1 MTVQSNGKH
10 FMQLQESWKV
20 YVACTVST
28 TPSHTIY
35 PTLFLFVQ
43 LTFTSSHSCFFA
55 FLRTVHYK
63 ASPCAHL
70 CALTYVLISPSIL
83 SLTVWVG
90 RSEGGF
96 CAYHVHGAYKQAQAK
111 RGEFQAGSVCN
122 HLTAALSSLLIT
134 VCVLMLCKLY
144 MHSQLNVSCPSF
156 T

>member
-1 MTVQSNGKH
+1 MWLALYLPRHPTRSTLPSFYLCSLHSPHLTVAS
-10 FMQLQESWKV
+10 LLS
-20 YVACTVST
+20 YVQYTVM
-28 TPSHTIY
+28 
-35 PTLFLFVQ
+35 L
-43 LTFTSSHSCFFA
+43 
-55 FLRTVHYK
+55 
-63 ASPCAHL
+63 PCAHL